1 MSESPFVQL
10 LRSEKALFLVAN
22 HPLAFALLTYI
33 ALHARRYNDHPD
45 GLIIGDALIGFTSMP
60 GLSRQNF
67 RTALERLTND
77 NLIKIVSNGRNWWGR
92 EKSTIKVTINSHL
105 VNLCDT
111 SIYDINSE
119 EGNHGA
125 NHPVTID
132 QPSTNHKQERT
143 RTKELKE
150 QQQTLVPLPVESVGS
165 SVVCSFSCLDGLGLS
180 VEDLQKLAAFDEVDV
195 IRGVK
200 VLKEYKKPID
210 SVMGYLLRAI
220 KGKWQPKSNPTIAL
234 SDKARSN
241 RDKLMDFAAGSEKSL
256 KIKDITIVD
265 YMDHA
270 MYGTEKLPYENE
282 NFKELLKQA
291 RIKYNMWQSPPRFV
305 VEDYSN
311 KDTMANAGDLAANL
325 LHNSE
330 HFKK

>member
-150 QQQTLVPLPVESVGS
+150 QQQTLVPFPVESVGL
-165 SVVCSFSCLDGLGLS
+165 SVVGSFSCLVGLGLS
-180 VEDLQKLAAFDEVDV
+180 NDELQKLAGFDEVDV
-195 IRGVK
+195 IRGVQ
-200 VLKEYKKPID
+200 VLKEYKKPIE
-210 SVMGYLLRAI
+210 SKIGYLLQAI
-220 KGKWQPKSNPTIAL
+220 KGKWQPKCNPEIPL
-234 SDKARSN
+234 SERAKSN
-241 RDKLMDFAAGSEKSL
+241 REKLFKYASDAELELKKRDFV
-256 KIKDITIVD
+256 IKDCI
-265 YMDHA
+265 DHA
-270 MYGTEKLPYENE
+270 IFGTDKLPYEAE
-282 NFKELLKQA
+282 NFKELVKTS
-291 RIKYNMWQSPPRFV
+291 RIKFNLWREPLRPLVDINFNGS
-305 VEDYSN
+305 SN
-311 KDTMANAGDLAANL
+311 NNAASMAMNL
-325 LHNSE
+325 LQNSE

>member
-10 LRSEKALFLVAN
+10 LRSEKAIFLLSH

-33 ALHARRYNDHPD
+33 AMHARRYNDHPD
-45 GLIIGDALIGFTSMP
+45 GLIIGDALVGFTSMP

-67 RTALERLTND
+67 RTALEKLTND

-119 EGNHGA
+119 DGNHQS

-150 QQQTLVPLPVESVGS
+150 QQQTPTPLPVESVGS
-165 SVVCSFSCLDGLGLS
+165 LVVCSFSCLDGLGLS
-180 VEDLQKLAAFDEVDV
+180 KDDLEKLAGFDEVDV

-210 SVMGYLLRAI
+210 SVMGYLLKAI
-220 KGKWQPKSNPTIAL
+220 KGKWQPKSNPEFQL
-234 SDKARSN
+234 SDRAKSN
-241 RDKLMDFAAGSEKSL
+241 REKLLKYARDAEEALNRKDLVIMDC
-256 KIKDITIVD
+256 I
-265 YMDHA
+265 DHA
-270 MYGTEKLPYENE
+270 MFGTEKLPYEHE
-282 NFKELLKQA
+282 DFKELVKSA
-291 RIKYNMWQSPPRFV
+291 RMKFNLWHSAPKPI
-305 VEDYSN
+305 VEDNCQNNSMSHVS
-311 KDTMANAGDLAANL
+311 THAMNL
-325 LHNSE
+325 LANSE